1 MKIGTTTKL
10 AVRIDTPDSEKPI
23 NQTLNRVTNGASE
36 AQIVAVGEALTQ
48 FSETAALSSVVE
60 TIQNEYVK

>member
-1 MKIGTTTKL
+1 MKIGTNTKL
-10 AVRIDTPDSEKPI
+10 SVRIDIPQAQKPI

-36 AQIVAVGEALTQ
+36 AQIIAVGEAMTQ
-48 FSETAALSSVVE
+48 FSATAELSSVVE